1 MLGHGKNHELCEGF
15 EIDQYAIELADI
27 DIITVKKSKKR
38 TVMVT
43 KETDR
48 QPTKAECIYEVMHP
62 LVSTMSVSGTVTG
75 TG

>member
-15 EIDQYAIELADI
+15 EIDQYVIELADI
-27 DIITVKKSKKR
+27 VIVKKSKKR
-38 TVMVT
+38 IVMVT

-48 QPTKAECIYEVMHP
+48 QPTNSECIHEVMHM
-62 LVSTMSVSGTVTG
+62 LVPCTSVSGTVTG